1 MNDVLRTYFDWEM
14 DYGAID
20 ISGRDNSGSSTFQRN
35 AVKLSEICEDSFRDK
50 VSQVAQDSQVS
61 QVSRMR

>member
-1 MNDVLRTYFDWEM
+1 MNDVLRTYFGWETE
-14 DYGAID
+14 YGAND
-20 ISGRDNSGSSTFQRN
+20 ISGRDNSGSSPFQRN